1 MGNLLSLVAELEEE
15 GEKLRNVGDSE
26 KEMSGRTALY
36 HSLDKHICHPHH
48 KKQWI
53 LYPLITRQKEWTSE
67 MRGIEMRNSGK
78 NIFTLLMSKVVS
90 FYRGQLPNIIEM
102 PGSLS
107 QS

>member
-1 MGNLLSLVAELEEE
+1 MKDILGKLYYVGILVYGNVSECVPGTVA
-15 GEKLRNVGDSE
+15 
-26 KEMSGRTALY
+26 
-36 HSLDKHICHPHH
+36 
-48 KKQWI
+48 
-53 LYPLITRQKEWTSE
+53 
-67 MRGIEMRNSGK
+67 K